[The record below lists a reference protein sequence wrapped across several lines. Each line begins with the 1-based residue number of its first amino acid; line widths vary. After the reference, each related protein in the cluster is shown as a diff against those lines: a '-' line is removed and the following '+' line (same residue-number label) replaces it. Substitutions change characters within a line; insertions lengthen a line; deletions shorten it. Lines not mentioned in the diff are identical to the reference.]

1 MKILRYGYLHS
12 NWALGIGHYFKSK
25 DALTVS
31 QVTASPRARCDR
43 GGDDGRKLVN
53 RFTCKK
59 SRGNTNP
66 DCIKI
71 YRR

>member
-1 MKILRYGYLHS
+1 M
-12 NWALGIGHYFKSK
+12 GHYFKSK

-43 GGDDGRKLVN
+43 GCDDEGSWS
-53 RFTCKK
+53 TASQCKK